1 MVFSLWWREFEGLG
15 RILDIV
21 KNLKSSRDVRTAVSG
36 SMSLL
41 ISFENT
47 ISTAIYEHYLIN
59 ITYLS

>member
-1 MVFSLWWREFEGLG
+1 MAFSLWWRQFEGLG
-15 RILDIV
+15 RILLLSLN
-21 KNLKSSRDVRTAVSG
+21 KNMDPVSG